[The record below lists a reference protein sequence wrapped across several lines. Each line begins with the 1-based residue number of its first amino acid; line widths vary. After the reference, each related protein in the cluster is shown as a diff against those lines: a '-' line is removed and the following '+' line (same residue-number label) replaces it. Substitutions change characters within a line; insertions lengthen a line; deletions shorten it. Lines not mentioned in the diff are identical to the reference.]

1 VGLNNILENDNG
13 LYSYDSSPLLG
24 SEASEFYGYNAVVGY
39 KGAENEVFAMG
50 GSYIIGENC
59 WWGEYPPEKSHFY
72 KDSTS
77 SFDYDPALDYNPV
90 GGSSK
95 VKQEED
101 VTIDPESNIQRT
113 EGNPGLTTKDKYAS
127 AIKKFVT
134 GDKITAAGLL
144 REIISEEPD
153 SAVSLASIRLLMRIA
168 ENETEKDSLT
178 RYLSATANSNEN
190 KEIAVYSRLRMAEI
204 SGGDYISTLNMLL
217 SSYPGTNYKLYIKY
231 KKFGYY
237 LNEKGDKENA
247 GRILSEM
254 TMEYPEHR
262 LTREARK
269 RMGTIITMT
278 KGNSEK
284 TKGEELTY
292 KLENNYPNPFN
303 PETVIRYQIP
313 SDGRVIIK
321 VYDILGREAATLVNE
336 EQTRGSHK
344 VTFNASRLASG
355 VYIYRIMAG
364 DFIMSKKMMLV
375 K

>member
-1 VGLNNILENDNG
+1 
-13 LYSYDSSPLLG
+13 
-24 SEASEFYGYNAVVGY
+24 
-39 KGAENEVFAMG
+39 
-50 GSYIIGENC
+50 
-59 WWGEYPPEKSHFY
+59 
-72 KDSTS
+72 
-77 SFDYDPALDYNPV
+77 
-90 GGSSK
+90 
-95 VKQEED
+95 
-101 VTIDPESNIQRT
+101 
-113 EGNPGLTTKDKYAS
+113 
-127 AIKKFVT
+127 
-134 GDKITAAGLL
+134 L

-190 KEIAVYSRLRMAEI
+190 KEIGVYSRLRMAEI

-254 TMEYPEHR
+254 EAEYPEHR

-269 RMGTIITMT
+269 RMGTIITMN

-313 SDGRVIIK
+313 LDGRVIIK

-344 VTFNASRLASG
+344 VTFNASRFASG

-364 DFIMSKKMMLV
+364 GFIMSKKMLLI

>member
-1 VGLNNILENDNG
+1 
-13 LYSYDSSPLLG
+13 
-24 SEASEFYGYNAVVGY
+24 
-39 KGAENEVFAMG
+39 M
-50 GSYIIGENC
+50 GENC

-95 VKQEED
+95 VKREED

-113 EGNPGLTTKDKYAS
+113 EGNPAVTTKEKYAS

-134 GDKITAAGLL
+134 GDKISAAGLL

-254 TMEYPEHR
+254 EAEYPEHR

-313 SDGRVIIK
+313 LDGRVIIK

-344 VTFNASRLASG
+344 VTFNASRFASG

-364 DFIMSKKMMLV
+364 GFIMSKKMLLI